1 MKLEVEV
8 PQGITVNV
16 VGNKVKVTGPQGNVE
31 KEIKSKVIIVK
42 LDTDKIILES
52 KNDRKKTLSILNT
65 SKSIVKNM
73 FSGVKKKYV
82 YTLRGVYS
90 HFPITLAVKGKQ
102 FVITNYLG
110 EKNPRVINILDNVEV
125 VIKGKDVIVSSV
137 DKENA
142 GIVAGLIENKAKV
155 LNRDRRVFQDG
166 VYIIS
171 KGVQNE

>member
-1 MKLEVEV
+1 MKIDVEV
-8 PQGITVNV
+8 PKGITVNV
-16 VGNKVKVTGPQGNVE
+16 SGNKIKATGSKGSVE
-31 KEIKSKVIIVK
+31 KEIKSRVIIVK

-65 SKSIVKNM
+65 AKAIIKNM
-73 FSGVKKKYV
+73 FSGVNKKFV

-90 HFPITLAVKGKQ
+90 HFPITLAIKGKQ

-110 EKNPRVINILDNVEV
+110 EKNPRTIDILDNVEV
-125 VIKGKDVIVSSV
+125 VIKGKDVVVSSV

-142 GIVAGLIENKAKV
+142 GIVAGLIENKARV